1 MRRYLTE
8 EEIAKQSAETTR
20 VEMEKLNK
28 ILQENSEK
36 LLRKKINK
44 KKVDDDS
51 DYSPSESELESESDE
66 IGSSSLKEYYTR
78 SKKNKLHPNHEKEL
92 EELEK
97 KHHYTM
103 LDLSNAKVELETCK
117 NKLKLVEDDMKI
129 IEKWMEL
136 LSYTT
141 ELSSE
146 NYISYSI
153 ENAESEKDRRIKYIE
168 LVDKIH
174 NYAEYDIN
182 EISKINNKKI
192 KQFILTEATHKKPIL
207 NDILDNLY
215 KINPFRPFV
224 CCRNKPMPPFSVLF
238 LVVSII
244 KMILYMYLY
253 YYGSL

>member
-36 LLRKKINK
+36 ILRKKINK
-44 KKVDDDS
+44 KKIDDDS
-51 DYSPSESELESESDE
+51 DYSPSESELDSESDE
-66 IGSSSLKEYYTR
+66 IGSSVLKEYYTR
-78 SKKNKLHPNHEKEL
+78 SKKNKPARDYEKEL

-97 KHHYTM
+97 KHHYTI

-117 NKLKLVEDDMKI
+117 NKLKLMEDDTKI
-129 IEKWMEL
+129 IEKWLEL

-141 ELSSE
+141 LLSSE
-146 NYISYSI
+146 NYIHYSI
-153 ENAESEKDRRIKYIE
+153 ESAESEKDKRIKYID

-182 EISKINNKKI
+182 EISKINNKRI
-192 KQFILTEATHKKPIL
+192 KQFIFNEANKKKPIL
-207 NDILDNLY
+207 NDMLDNLY
-215 KINPFRPFV
+215 KISPFRPFA
-224 CCRNKPMPPFSVLF
+224 CCRNTPLSFLTILLLIVAILTMIFS
-238 LVVSII
+238 
-244 KMILYMYLY
+244 MYQY